1 MTRNVPVEYA
11 NFDIDADGFIYTVT
25 EAANTTTDAV
35 KKLNPAGYNIWDNA
49 VGDEYSFGDVASE
62 YDSTTNKTYKCRLTD
77 ICVSDNGTINVLDSV
92 IFFAS
97 SVQRTPLP
105 IRQEASLDQTLS
117 RQEATRSISLTEQRT
132 ISQFILKQLSVMSFT
147 EQSSSM
153 TRVDTQTQELTGKK
167 L

>member
-1 MTRNVPVEYA
+1 M
-11 NFDIDADGFIYTVT
+11 I
-25 EAANTTTDAV
+25 
-35 KKLNPAGYNIWDNA
+35 
-49 VGDEYSFGDVASE
+49 S
-62 YDSTTNKTYKCRLTD
+62 
-77 ICVSDNGTINVLDSV
+77 SV

-97 SVQRTPLP
+97 LVQRTPLP

-117 RQEATRSISLTEQRT
+117 KQEATRSISLTEQRT

-147 EQSSSM
+147 EQFSSM